1 LEGNLN
7 TMPLVNLLE
16 LLHDERKSGVLQI
29 KTAPPLTI
37 RLQVGEVVDGGILDW
52 KGMEAIASYDI
63 HTPEGEFV
71 FEPGLQSGRVI
82 MPMRTLL
89 GEWARINDECHR
101 FFGLIDS
108 PSRVFESLGG
118 SGLYEIF
125 VGGRSVRTAA
135 RMWEVP
141 LVIAMERVWTG
152 LQQGELTPLNRYV
165 WYKLRIRH
173 PRARR
178 KGEADEDLVKMMD
191 GEHNLGQL
199 VAAGISPDRLR
210 RYLINGIMNGELVFS
225 GRGWLLRDL
234 LWELEHRREIK
245 NLKRV

>member
-16 LLHDERKSGVLQI
+16 MLHDERKSGVLRI
-29 KTAPPLTI
+29 RTTPPLTI
-37 RLQVGEVVDGGILDW
+37 HLQVGEVVDGGILDW
-52 KGMEAIASYDI
+52 KGMDAIASYGI
-63 HTPEGEFV
+63 HTPEGAFH

-101 FFGLIDS
+101 FFDLIDS

-118 SGLYEIF
+118 SGTYEVF

-152 LQQGELTPLNRYV
+152 LQQGELTALNRYV

-178 KGEADEDLVKMMD
+178 SSEVDGDLIGMMD
-191 GEHNLGQL
+191 GEQNLGRL
-199 VAAGISPDRLR
+199 VATGINPGRLR
-210 RYLINGIMNGELVFS
+210 RYLIKVIMSGELVFS

-234 LWELEHRREIK
+234 LWELEHRRK
-245 NLKRV
+245 